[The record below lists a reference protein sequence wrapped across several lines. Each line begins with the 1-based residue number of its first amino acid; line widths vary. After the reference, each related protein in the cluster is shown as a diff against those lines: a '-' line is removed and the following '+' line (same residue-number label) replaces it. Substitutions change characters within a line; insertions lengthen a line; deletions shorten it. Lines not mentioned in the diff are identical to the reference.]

1 MVSKTDYIVGLD
13 IGTTKVAA
21 IVGQLAEN
29 GKINVLGLGKAPS
42 AGGVSR
48 GMVANISKAETA
60 IRLAVE
66 EAKRQ
71 SQVEIRT
78 VYVGIAGHH
87 IRSMQH
93 RGTLSRRNSME
104 EISQEELDKLETDMQ
119 NLALE
124 PGMEIIHVLP
134 QEYRIDDEEGVK
146 DPVGRMGVRVECN
159 YHIVT
164 GQTTAARHILMAV
177 KRAGLEVADLI
188 VEPFASASAVLS
200 DDEMEAGV
208 ALIDIG
214 GGTTDMCIFEDGF
227 IRHTAII
234 SIGGDRI
241 TKDLQ
246 EAFGI
251 LKEQAEIVKVNYGS
265 CYPTET
271 MKNEVVVVP
280 GLPGRKPREISRYAI
295 AQVIQA
301 RMEDIIERINYEI
314 DVSSLKHRLG
324 GGIVLTGGGSA
335 LANITQ
341 LVSYHTGMEVHIGTP
356 GQKLGKGIVDEV
368 RNPMYATGIGLVMR
382 GLLSNPHLQ
391 LPGNT
396 KINEQTTT
404 AGQSD
409 LFETEAPTPP
419 EPIKQTK
426 KFQGFFG
433 MIKGL
438 DEWMK
443 GGDDFPDTKL

>member
-409 LFETEAPTPP
+409 LFETEAPASP
-419 EPIKQTK
+419 EPK
-426 KFQGFFG
+426 KRAKSFRAFS
-433 MIKGL
+433 
-438 DEWMK
+438 E
-443 GGDDFPDTKL
+443 